1 MEFFLNRRVVWKFVG
16 WKLIILRAFFVKLQ
30 FMNSATILRP
40 DKIVG

>member
-16 WKLIILRAFFVKLQ
+16 WKLILRAFFVKLQ